1 MLVLK
6 NSRNLLHDR
15 HKIFKIDLEIAEIIE
30 VKVSTLTKKLY
41 FYLCV
46 IAKYEFLKVRFQL

>member
-30 VKVSTLTKKLY
+30 VKVSTLTN
-41 FYLCV
+41 
-46 IAKYEFLKVRFQL
+46 AGRR